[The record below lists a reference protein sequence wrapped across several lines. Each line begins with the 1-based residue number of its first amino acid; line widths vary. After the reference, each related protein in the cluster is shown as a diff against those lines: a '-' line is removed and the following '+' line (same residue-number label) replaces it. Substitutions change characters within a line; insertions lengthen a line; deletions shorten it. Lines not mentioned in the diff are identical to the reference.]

1 MLLVSSRISDRILRH
16 AGIVPKIRLE
26 TSSIQSALC
35 FASNDLG
42 ITFAPESYIPLFNAQ
57 KELAYF
63 YLEDKYEAFWTF
75 CVVYPQN
82 VTPSTPA
89 RFFLQETQRLFGR

>member
-1 MLLVSSRISDRILRH
+1 MGSEMC
-16 AGIVPKIRLE
+16 IRDSL
-26 TSSIQSALC
+26 
-35 FASNDLG
+35 
-42 ITFAPESYIPLFNAQ
+42 
-57 KELAYF
+57 
-63 YLEDKYEAFWTF
+63 YLEDKYEASWTF

>member
-1 MLLVSSRISDRILRH
+1 MYR
-16 AGIVPKIRLE
+16 
-26 TSSIQSALC
+26 
-35 FASNDLG
+35 
-42 ITFAPESYIPLFNAQ
+42 

>member
-1 MLLVSSRISDRILRH
+1 MYKKSSLISI
-16 AGIVPKIRLE
+16 
-26 TSSIQSALC
+26 
-35 FASNDLG
+35 
-42 ITFAPESYIPLFNAQ
+42 
-57 KELAYF
+57 
-63 YLEDKYEAFWTF
+63 LEDKYEAFWTF